1 MFDLIKAGGLNLLF
15 LAPESLA
22 GLTRPLRALRNRIR
36 LIVVDEAH
44 CIHDWG
50 KTFRPRYRDLDTLK
64 AIFPVPVLALTATAN
79 QDVQQDISTV
89 LGLRDAYVRQLSSFR
104 KNLYIFHHWRGQTR
118 RMASLKSFLQQQQW
132 KPGIVYCQ
140 RKRDA
145 EALAKE
151 LQDLGYLAE
160 TYHADISKED
170 KPKIQE
176 AFKANRLQIVVATTA
191 FGMGVNKADVRW
203 VVHMGLP
210 LSLSDYI
217 QQIGRAGRDGK
228 PALCLL
234 MYSTPEFDRLRE
246 QAAKEDI
253 EETRALRKQ
262 QVEELISF
270 LQAKGCRHQGLTAYF
285 GEKLPPCKAT
295 RARGSCDV
303 CAPAKAPRLP

>member
-1 MFDLIKAGGLNLLF
+1 MNLHVLQNQALIACLGKLGAGF
-15 LAPESLA
+15 VE
-22 GLTRPLRALRNRIR
+22 R
-36 LIVVDEAH
+36 LGH
-44 CIHDWG
+44 
-50 KTFRPRYRDLDTLK
+50 
-64 AIFPVPVLALTATAN
+64 
-79 QDVQQDISTV
+79 
-89 LGLRDAYVRQLSSFR
+89 
-104 KNLYIFHHWRGQTR
+104 
-118 RMASLKSFLQQQQW
+118 
-132 KPGIVYCQ
+132 
-140 RKRDA
+140 
-145 EALAKE
+145 
-151 LQDLGYLAE
+151 
-160 TYHADISKED
+160 
-170 KPKIQE
+170 
-176 AFKANRLQIVVATTA
+176 
-191 FGMGVNKADVRW
+191 
-203 VVHMGLP
+203 
-210 LSLSDYI
+210 DYI